1 MTHISKDFKLSLKT
15 NHLGN
20 FMSRKLTEMAYAN
33 LGEYLRDTRI
43 NLGVDLV
50 TVAEE
55 TKISSKSLQAMEEN
69 NFANLPAEAFARGF
83 YALYAKS
90 LALDGEEVLKM
101 YMQQKPKQHKSGAQL
116 SLPRTKLAQEVETMA
131 ERPAFKP
138 LSFFGL
144 VLLLLLFFGG
154 FLCWYFSWNPAT
166 YLSQKLRS
174 LEQPHRIEQV
184 SANRTEPNHPEP
196 NLSFT
201 RLFSSHSDT
210 SDLFGLSYPTIATAA
225 IAHDMPK
232 DPAYPFL
239 QSSNFY
245 TTADSG
251 TAAKTRSP
259 NTGKKFTAI
268 ESSEQ
273 SQQ

>member
-1 MTHISKDFKLSLKT
+1 
-15 NHLGN
+15 
-20 FMSRKLTEMAYAN
+20 MSRKLTEMTYAN

-55 TKISSKSLQAMEEN
+55 TKISPKSLQAMEEN

-101 YMQQKPKQHKSGAQL
+101 YMQQRPKQHKSGAHL
-116 SLPRTKLAQEVETMA
+116 LLPRTKLAQEVETMA

-174 LEQPHRIEQV
+174 LEQSHQIEQV
-184 SANRTEPNHPEP
+184 SANRTEPNHPTP

-210 SDLFGLSYPTIATAA
+210 SDLFDLSYPTIATAA
-225 IAHDMPK
+225 IAQGMPK

-251 TAAKTRSP
+251 TAAKTRST
-259 NTGKKFTAI
+259 NSEKKFTAI

>member
-1 MTHISKDFKLSLKT
+1 
-15 NHLGN
+15 
-20 FMSRKLTEMAYAN
+20 MSRKLTEMTYAN
-33 LGEYLRDTRI
+33 LGEYLRETRI

-90 LALDGEEVLKM
+90 LALDGEEILKM
-101 YMQQKPKQHKSGAQL
+101 YMQQRPNQQKSGALL

-138 LSFFGL
+138 FSFFGL

-184 SANRTEPNHPEP
+184 SANRPEPNHPEP
-196 NLSFT
+196 NLRFT
-201 RLFSSHSDT
+201 RLFSPHSDT
-210 SDLFGLSYPTIATAA
+210 SDLFGLSYPSIATAA
-225 IAHDMPK
+225 IAQHMPE
-232 DPAYPFL
+232 DPAYPPL

-245 TTADSG
+245 TPADSG
-251 TAAKTRSP
+251 TATKKSLP
-259 NTGKKFTAI
+259 KTGKKFMAI
-268 ESSEQ
+268 DRSEQ